1 MKELG
6 VRVAVAA
13 VGIPLL
19 VFVVLKGDIYFFIIT
34 VIIAVVG
41 QWELY
46 KLVGQKG
53 MQVWT
58 IPGYLLGLGIL
69 YGTGYGFSDELR
81 IGLLAVFV
89 IIFLS
94 EMFRNKGSASMNIAG
109 TLFGVIYPVVF
120 LAGLLYL
127 RFNIGEIL
135 PKTKYNPGGMFIL
148 TMFFSVWGCD
158 TFAYFFGKAFGKH
171 RLFERVSPKKS
182 IEGAI
187 AGLIGGIFVFFLSKW
202 IGLLGIGNGLAL
214 ISGIIVGTI
223 GQMGDLVESWFKRDA
238 GVKDSSALLPGH
250 GGMLDRF
257 DSLMFIAPV
266 FVILYLI
273 LRQ

>member
-34 VIIAVVG
+34 VIIALVG

-69 YGTGYGFSDELR
+69 YGTGFGFGDELR

-127 RFNIGEIL
+127 RFNIGGIL

-148 TMFFSVWGCD
+148 TMFVSVWGCD

-202 IGLLGIGNGLAL
+202 IGLLEIGNGLAL